1 VTSRWVCPHCDHAA
15 IVKSGESIESSTA
28 ICTLSASDGP
38 WLAITQF
45 ITCPNPKCQLTTIHL
60 TWGRAIRGKQGNY
73 EFVAGAAKSS
83 RIRPASKAK
92 PLAPCVPE
100 AIRQD
105 FLEAHGILEAS
116 PKAAATLARRALQG
130 MIRDFWRVKKKTLAL
145 EIKAI
150 KDRVDP
156 LTWKAVD
163 AVRGVGN
170 IGAHMEKDI
179 NLIVDVDPHEAERL
193 LGLIEMLVRDWYVTR
208 DERQKDLT
216 AIVDLGQEKQKQRKS
231 NSGAPASTETNA
243 GSSSS

>member
-1 VTSRWVCPHCDHAA
+1 M
-15 IVKSGESIESSTA
+15 
-28 ICTLSASDGP
+28 
-38 WLAITQF
+38 
-45 ITCPNPKCQLTTIHL
+45 
-60 TWGRAIRGKQGNY
+60 TWGRAIRLKQGDY
-73 EFVAGAAKSS
+73 EFRAGAAKTS

-92 PLAPCVPE
+92 PLAPYVPE

-116 PKAAATLARRALQG
+116 PKSAATLARRALQG

-156 LTWKAVD
+156 LTWKAID
-163 AVRGVGN
+163 AVRSVGN

-179 NLIVDVDPHEAERL
+179 NLIVDVDPDEAERL
-193 LGLIEMLVRDWYVTR
+193 LGLIEMLVRDWYVAR

-216 AIVDLGQEKQKQRKS
+216 AIVELGQEKQKQRKS
-231 NSGAPASTETNA
+231 NASVRESAETDPGA
-243 GSSSS
+243 SSD